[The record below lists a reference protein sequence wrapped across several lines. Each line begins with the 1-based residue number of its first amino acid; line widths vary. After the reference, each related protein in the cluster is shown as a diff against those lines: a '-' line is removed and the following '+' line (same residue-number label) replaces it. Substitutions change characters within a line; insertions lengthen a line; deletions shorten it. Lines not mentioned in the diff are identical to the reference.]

1 MAERYRPETESQE
14 MAFLV
19 GEITSVVQVQVQG
32 IDPEKNMR
40 RDVHEY
46 EVDEETIYRFDYT
59 FEDGIKPKVKIEIN
73 RSWVDLDLD
82 SAANSQQSIKYFIDG
97 FKIRKEASV
106 DHRYVSGRFMEF
118 RENPTTDKDHR
129 SFLEI
134 ELYKAPA
141 VSLKEVRIL
150 RDIIVGGKYKLIRE
164 IELPTNWPKEKAS
177 SKIVNPDLKKDV
189 RG

>member
-59 FEDGIKPKVKIEIN
+59 FEDGIKPKVKIEIKN
-73 RSWVDLDLD
+73 VKKKKKKNIKKKKKKGENLCKFKKKPNYRQRS
-82 SAANSQQSIKYFIDG
+82 
-97 FKIRKEASV
+97 
-106 DHRYVSGRFMEF
+106 
-118 RENPTTDKDHR
+118 
-129 SFLEI
+129 
-134 ELYKAPA
+134 
-141 VSLKEVRIL
+141 
-150 RDIIVGGKYKLIRE
+150 
-164 IELPTNWPKEKAS
+164 
-177 SKIVNPDLKKDV
+177 
-189 RG
+189 